1 MPRKT
6 EPAYETENGVF
17 PKRLKEIMKER
28 GENQT
33 SLAKK
38 ITEQY
43 VTIQRQTISLY
54 MNGQSKP
61 DTERLTAI
69 AKVLDVSA
77 DWLLGLSDVQSMD
90 GEVKQVCNYTGLSE
104 DAIKN
109 ICFAREVEHE
119 VEHDINAT
127 RTKVAFKGSFF
138 VNKFF
143 ESPEFYKALLYVFR
157 AVYADSMRYK
167 PVPLLREKENKTQE
181 EQDLI
186 SEFTGAEA
194 MAAEL
199 FENNGKVSLEG
210 SEAAEYF
217 LLKAKE
223 TLGQIA
229 DDVFSLSVEELEDIL
244 SPLIPQQ

>member
-1 MPRKT
+1 MSRVKK
-6 EPAYETENGVF
+6 EGSARF
-17 PKRLKEIMKER
+17 PEFQAAFVELMGDMTIKEFADKLGMSRATVGFYSAGQRIPDAQ
-28 GENQT
+28 GI
-33 SLAKK
+33 K
-38 ITEQY
+38 I
-43 VTIQRQTISLY
+43 
-54 MNGQSKP
+54 
-61 DTERLTAI
+61 I
-69 AKVLDVSA
+69 AEKCGVSA
-77 DWLLGLSDVQSMD
+77 DWLLGLSRVQSRD
-90 GEVKQVCNYTGLSE
+90 GELKQVCNYTGLSE

-109 ICFAREVEHE
+109 ICFAHEVEHE
-119 VEHDINAT
+119 VEHEIGTA
-127 RTKVAFKGSFF
+127 RTKIAFRGSFF

-143 ESPEFYKALLYVFR
+143 ESPEFYKALRYVFR

-210 SEAAEYF
+210 SEAAGYF